1 MLKYNDKFNT
11 KAQEK
16 VVEVQ
21 TWEDLFFLTIDITK
35 TETHCSTL
43 AFFKEII
50 EPFNTEKGYG
60 IAKFLPI
67 PTTNSEQSYEIIAY
81 FFDILSDPTIDL
93 DNNEDAKK
101 YLKKIY
107 GEDVDIDFMEN
118 MQSYK
123 QFDTNKFKVYCI
135 IFTDYNYK
143 SSIEANDQRTTDL
156 SEIHSLNHGVVVDI
170 K

>member
-43 AFFKEII
+43 AFFKEIV
-50 EPFNTEKGYG
+50 EPFNIEKGYG

-81 FFDILSDPTIDL
+81 FFDILSDPNIDL
-93 DNNEDAKK
+93 KEGKTWNYIKTLYGKDA
-101 YLKKIY
+101 
-107 GEDVDIDFMEN
+107 DIDFMEN

-123 QFDTNKFKVYCI
+123 QFDINKFKVYCI